1 MALEVCFVIYTLYI
15 QLYIVFYP
23 GSEVPEPE
31 EEHSC
36 ATCPQ
41 VFARAEALRK
51 HQRTHMG
58 PSTGSA
64 MGSSTGSGTGSSPGS
79 SCHICGQ
86 TFLDR
91 ITLARHQVEVTP
103 ASYSAFPPSFFLLCS
118 LFYSIAIVF
127 SFSTFHPSCSFL
139 FLIVLCHL

>member
-1 MALEVCFVIYTLYI
+1 M
-15 QLYIVFYP
+15 FYP

-36 ATCPQ
+36 ATCRQ

-64 MGSSTGSGTGSSPGS
+64 MGSSTGSSPGS

-103 ASYSAFPPSFFLLCS
+103 ASYSAFPPSCFQLRS
-118 LFYSIAIVF
+118 LFYGIAIVF
-127 SFSTFHPSCSFL
+127 FSTLLPSCSFL
-139 FLIVLCHL
+139 FLIILSHLCNLIHSVLLH

>member
-1 MALEVCFVIYTLYI
+1 M
-15 QLYIVFYP
+15 
-23 GSEVPEPE
+23 PEPE

-36 ATCPQ
+36 PTCRQ

-64 MGSSTGSGTGSSPGS
+64 MGPSTVSAMGSSTGSSTGS

-91 ITLARHQVEVTP
+91 ITLARHQVEV
-103 ASYSAFPPSFFLLCS
+103 
-118 LFYSIAIVF
+118 
-127 SFSTFHPSCSFL
+127 
-139 FLIVLCHL
+139 

>member
-1 MALEVCFVIYTLYI
+1 M
-15 QLYIVFYP
+15 
-23 GSEVPEPE
+23 PEPE

-36 ATCPQ
+36 ATCRQ

-64 MGSSTGSGTGSSPGS
+64 MGSSTGSSTGS

-91 ITLARHQVEVTP
+91 ITLARHQVEV
-103 ASYSAFPPSFFLLCS
+103 
-118 LFYSIAIVF
+118 
-127 SFSTFHPSCSFL
+127 
-139 FLIVLCHL
+139 